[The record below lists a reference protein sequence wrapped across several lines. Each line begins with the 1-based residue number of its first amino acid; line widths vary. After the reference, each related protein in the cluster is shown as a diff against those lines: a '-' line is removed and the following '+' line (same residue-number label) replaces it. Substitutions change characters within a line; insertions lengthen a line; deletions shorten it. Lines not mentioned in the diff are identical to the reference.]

1 MVIRREVEELV
12 KLGPFPDSEA
22 SEEEDLQRRE
32 DLLALIEPPLTR
44 EEAMA
49 MLRCFGPDEA
59 FGLAWSVLHLV
70 ESAPGGA
77 PISAEPHESENEWIR
92 RLWDRRVRALQES

>member
-1 MVIRREVEELV
+1 LD
-12 KLGPFPDSEA
+12 PSQAEA

-49 MLRCFGPDEA
+49 MLQCFGTDDA
-59 FGLAWSVLHLV
+59 FGLAWSVLHLI

-77 PISAEPHESENEWIR
+77 PISAEPHESEMSGFVDCGI
-92 RLWDRRVRALQES
+92 ALIDDGFLGGGGTLRTPLGR